1 MAGIAYD
8 EIGNPIKIENP
19 DNYGN
24 EIFMEWDGRELTQ
37 YYVSSIVPY
46 NICTYTYNDEGI
58 RTSKTVDGVTHYYY
72 LSGSQI
78 IAEEWNNIL
87 CLYLYDA
94 DGSPIGMQYRT
105 TSMAEGSF
113 YTYWFE
119 KNLQGDIVAVYSDS
133 GVKLRTY
140 TYDAWGNVTET
151 VLTQA
156 GTYYYARYNPFRY
169 RGYYYDTETGLYYL
183 QSRYY
188 NPEWGRFL
196 NADGYVSTG
205 TGLLGY
211 NMFAYCNNNPVMF
224 IDPSGDLLW
233 VAALLL
239 VGVLFLPSCQP
250 VEYVDDVVEDTN
262 DPNSLKGTPLDPGPK
277 TTGYDSYEDAI
288 NAGID
293 FVYGKSQEVNWRN
306 EVAVSVFQYHY
317 DGKYYLQTLGDGIGT
332 AHSSQ
337 APIDIRNGTV
347 YAIIHSHP
355 NYQAEPFKQDWVT
368 YCELGRKIQSFIVE
382 RYEGGRLVRYLDFNA
397 RDQDDWKIWP

>member
-1 MAGIAYD
+1 M
-8 EIGNPIKIENP
+8 
-19 DNYGN
+19 
-24 EIFMEWDGRELTQ
+24 
-37 YYVSSIVPY
+37 
-46 NICTYTYNDEGI
+46 
-58 RTSKTVDGVTHYYY
+58 KTIDDVTHYYY

-105 TSMAEGSF
+105 TSMAEGAF

-156 GTYYYARYNPFRY
+156 GTHYYAKYNPFRY

-205 TGLLGY
+205 TGMLGY

-224 IDPSGDLLW
+224 VDPSGNLLF
-233 VAALLL
+233 ALIGAGLLLFGTTALLTSSEKQEPTQAQIEQAITAASNADYT
-239 VGVLFLPSCQP
+239 VTKDKNGSST
-250 VEYVDDVVEDTN
+250 VDISISLSDEDTQF
-262 DPNSLKGTPLDPGPK
+262 DPIASEYFYQALYDEAHQKLIEAGFDIEDSNLMTVDHIRWEFAIHKI
-277 TTGYDSYEDAI
+277 GYDSKIPFLQGPCNPVDLNVDETFWTMLDRFW
-288 NAGID
+288 G
-293 FVYGKSQEVNWRN
+293 
-306 EVAVSVFQYHY
+306 
-317 DGKYYLQTLGDGIGT
+317 YLLG
-332 AHSSQ
+332 
-337 APIDIRNGTV
+337 
-347 YAIIHSHP
+347 
-355 NYQAEPFKQDWVT
+355 
-368 YCELGRKIQSFIVE
+368 
-382 RYEGGRLVRYLDFNA
+382 
-397 RDQDDWKIWP
+397 